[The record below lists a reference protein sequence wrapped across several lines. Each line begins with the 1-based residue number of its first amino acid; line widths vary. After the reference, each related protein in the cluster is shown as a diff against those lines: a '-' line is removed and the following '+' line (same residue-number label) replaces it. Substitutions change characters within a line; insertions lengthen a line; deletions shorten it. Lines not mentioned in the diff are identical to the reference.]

1 MRRRLLARGPGD
13 AGMALLV
20 VLVILLPF
28 IIDLNQYQA
37 QYRPIIEEALK
48 RKIELKDIRLTIFP
62 RLGVRIAGFA
72 VLDDPTFSSD
82 PFASLTSLDVGVRLR
97 PLLSKRVEVE
107 ELTLR
112 DPLITVIKN
121 RDGILNASTLG
132 KKGAPKPEEAP
143 APEAPATEGP
153 LRILALLAV
162 DRVSITGGKLTFRD
176 LSAAKPTE
184 YVLQDLDFLLKDVG
198 LGKTPSLHLA
208 TLVQP
213 LNFPVK
219 VDGTFGPLKETSD
232 IEALDF
238 TIALGKTNLVVKGSA
253 VGGDAKLTLT
263 SQAINT
269 ADLPVTLPL
278 KKPVEVK
285 DLQAMAEVKGQQARL
300 NNLSFQVF
308 NGLVKAQGGLTLGTP
323 AAPFD
328 GKVTIQG
335 LQLGPV
341 LEAVGTD
348 KVSVSGTA
356 ATELALQ
363 GRGFSMPELT
373 QALEGTGHMTI
384 KDGKLEGI
392 NLMEEALTLLKV
404 AGITQDHG
412 KATAFST
419 IEGDVAIKQGVIN
432 LQRLL
437 MDSHDFQA
445 TALGT
450 IRFDQTLNVKAN
462 LNLPEGLSN
471 QIAGK
476 SPVAKLAMTGGRI
489 TVPLIITGT
498 AQAPAYSLD
507 AKAVGA
513 KVQEQVTDKAKE
525 AVGELLQGKKPR
537 DVLKEGEQTLK
548 QLFGR

>member
-1 MRRRLLARGPGD
+1 MMKVLLGIGAFII
-13 AGMALLV
+13 LLV
-20 VLVILLPF
+20 ILVILLPF
-28 IIDLNQYQA
+28 IVDLNQYQA
-37 QYRPIIEEALK
+37 HYRPIIEEALH

-82 PFASLTSLDVGVRLR
+82 PFASLTSLDVGVKLR

-107 ELTLR
+107 ELTLH

-238 TIALGKTNLVVKGSA
+238 TIALGKTNLAVKGSA

-285 DLQAMAEVKGQQARL
+285 DFQAMAEVKGQQARL

-308 NGLVKAQGGLTLGTP
+308 NGRVKAQGGLTLGTP

-328 GKVTIQG
+328 GKVAIQG

-356 ATELALQ
+356 ATELALH

-392 NLMEEALTLLKV
+392 DLMQEALTLLKV
-404 AGITQDHG
+404 AGITQDHV

-432 LQRLL
+432 LQRFL

-450 IRFDQTLNVKAN
+450 IRFDQTLNMKAN
-462 LNLPEGLSN
+462 LNLPEVLSN

-489 TVPLIITGT
+489 TVPLVITGT
-498 AQAPAYSLD
+498 VQAPAYSLD

-513 KVQEQVTDKAKE
+513 KVQEQVTEKAKE
-525 AVGELLQGKKPR
+525 AVDELLRGKKPR

>member
-1 MRRRLLARGPGD
+1 MMKVLLGIGAFIV
-13 AGMALLV
+13 LLV
-20 VLVILLPF
+20 ILVILLP
-28 IIDLNQYQA
+28 IIVDLNQYQGH
-37 QYRPIIEEALK
+37 YRPIIEEALK

-82 PFASLTSLDVGVRLR
+82 PFASLTSLDVGVKLR

-450 IRFDQTLNVKAN
+450 IKFDQTLNVKAN
-462 LNLPEGLSN
+462 LNLPEALSN

>member
-1 MRRRLLARGPGD
+1 MMKVLLGIGAFII
-13 AGMALLV
+13 LLV
-20 VLVILLPF
+20 ILVILLP
-28 IIDLNQYQA
+28 IIVDLNQYQGH
-37 QYRPIIEEALK
+37 YRPIIEEALK

-308 NGLVKAQGGLTLGTP
+308 NGRVKAQGGLTLGTP

-328 GKVTIQG
+328 GKVAIQG

-356 ATELALQ
+356 ATELALH

-513 KVQEQVTDKAKE
+513 KVQEQVTEKAKE

>member
-1 MRRRLLARGPGD
+1 MMKVLLGIGAFII
-13 AGMALLV
+13 LLV
-20 VLVILLPF
+20 ILVILLP
-28 IIDLNQYQA
+28 IIVDLNQYQGH
-37 QYRPIIEEALK
+37 YRPIIEEALK

-238 TIALGKTNLVVKGSA
+238 TIALGKTNLAVKGSA

-308 NGLVKAQGGLTLGTP
+308 NGRVKAQGGLTLGTP

-328 GKVTIQG
+328 GKVAVQG

-513 KVQEQVTDKAKE
+513 KVQEQVTEKAKE

>member
-1 MRRRLLARGPGD
+1 MMKILLGIGAFII
-13 AGMALLV
+13 LLV
-20 VLVILLPF
+20 ILVILLPF
-28 IIDLNQYQA
+28 IVDLNQYQA
-37 QYRPIIEEALK
+37 QYRPIIEEALD
-48 RKIELKDIRLTIFP
+48 RKIELKDIHLTIFP

-82 PFASLTSLDVGVRLR
+82 PFASLTSLDIGVKLL

-121 RDGILNASTLG
+121 REGILNASTLG
-132 KKGAPKPEEAP
+132 RKGAPKPAEAP
-143 APEAPATEGP
+143 TPQAPAREGP

-232 IEALDF
+232 IEALDLI
-238 TIALGKTNLVVKGSA
+238 IALGKTNLAVKGSA

-285 DLQAMAEVKGQQARL
+285 DFQAMAEVKGQQARL

-308 NGLVKAQGGLTLGTP
+308 NGRVKAQGGLTLGTP

-328 GKVTIQG
+328 GKVAIQG

-348 KVSVSGTA
+348 TVSVSGTA
-356 ATELALQ
+356 ATELALH

-373 QALEGTGHMTI
+373 QALEGTGHMTV

-392 NLMEEALTLLKV
+392 NLMQEALTLLKV
-404 AGITQDHG
+404 AGLTQDQV

-432 LQRLL
+432 LQRFL

-476 SPVAKLAMTGGRI
+476 SPFAKFAMTGGRI
-489 TVPLIITGT
+489 TVPLVITGT

-513 KVQEQVTDKAKE
+513 KVQEQVTEKAKE

>member
-1 MRRRLLARGPGD
+1 MMKVLLGIGAFII
-13 AGMALLV
+13 LLV
-20 VLVILLPF
+20 ILVILLPF
-28 IIDLNQYQA
+28 IVDLNQYQA
-37 QYRPIIEEALK
+37 HYRPIIEEALK
-48 RKIELKDIRLTIFP
+48 RKVELKDIRLTIFP

-72 VLDDPTFSSD
+72 VLDDPSFSSD
-82 PFASLTSLDVGVRLR
+82 HFASLTSLDVGVKLR

-121 RDGILNASTLG
+121 REGILNVSTLG

-184 YVLQDLDFLLKDVG
+184 YVLEDLNLLLQSVR
-198 LGKTPSLHLA
+198 LGQSPSLHLA

-238 TIALGKTNLVVKGSA
+238 TIALGKTNLAVKGSA

-285 DLQAMAEVKGQQARL
+285 DLQVMAEVKGQQARL

-308 NGLVKAQGGLTLGTP
+308 NGQVKAQGGLTLGTP

-328 GKVTIQG
+328 GKVAVQG

-356 ATELALQ
+356 ATELALH

-392 NLMEEALTLLKV
+392 NLMQEALTLLKV
-404 AGITQDHG
+404 TGMTQDHG

-450 IRFDQTLNVKAN
+450 IKFDQTLNLKAN
-462 LNLPEGLSN
+462 LNLPEALSN

-513 KVQEQVTDKAKE
+513 KVQEQVTEKAKE
-525 AVGELLQGKKPR
+525 AVDELLRGKKPR

>member
-1 MRRRLLARGPGD
+1 MMKVLLGIGAFII
-13 AGMALLV
+13 LLV
-20 VLVILLPF
+20 ILVILLP
-28 IIDLNQYQA
+28 IIVDLNQYQGH
-37 QYRPIIEEALK
+37 YRPIIEEALK

-238 TIALGKTNLVVKGSA
+238 TIALGKTNLAVKGSA

-308 NGLVKAQGGLTLGTP
+308 NGRVKAQGGLTLGTP

-328 GKVTIQG
+328 GKVAVQG

-392 NLMEEALTLLKV
+392 NLMEEALTLLRV
-404 AGITQDHG
+404 AGITQDHV

-513 KVQEQVTDKAKE
+513 KVQEQVTEKAKE

>member
-1 MRRRLLARGPGD
+1 M
-13 AGMALLV
+13 
-20 VLVILLPF
+20 
-28 IIDLNQYQA
+28 
-37 QYRPIIEEALK
+37 
-48 RKIELKDIRLTIFP
+48 
-62 RLGVRIAGFA
+62 
-72 VLDDPTFSSD
+72 
-82 PFASLTSLDVGVRLR
+82 
-97 PLLSKRVEVE
+97 
-107 ELTLR
+107 
-112 DPLITVIKN
+112 
-121 RDGILNASTLG
+121 
-132 KKGAPKPEEAP
+132 
-143 APEAPATEGP
+143 
-153 LRILALLAV
+153 

-238 TIALGKTNLVVKGSA
+238 TIALGKTNLAVKGSA

-285 DLQAMAEVKGQQARL
+285 DFQAMAEVKGQQARL
-300 NNLSFQVF
+300 NDLSFQVF
-308 NGLVKAQGGLTLGTP
+308 NGRVKAQGGLTLGTP

-328 GKVTIQG
+328 GKVAIQS

-356 ATELALQ
+356 ATELALH

-392 NLMEEALTLLKV
+392 DLMQEALTLLKV
-404 AGITQDHG
+404 AGITQDHV

-432 LQRLL
+432 LQRFL

-450 IRFDQTLNVKAN
+450 IRFDQTLNIKAN
-462 LNLPEGLSN
+462 LNLPEVLSN
-471 QIAGK
+471 QIAVK

-489 TVPLIITGT
+489 TVPLVITGT
-498 AQAPAYSLD
+498 VQAPTYSLD

-513 KVQEQVTDKAKE
+513 KVQEQVTEKAKE
-525 AVGELLQGKKPR
+525 AVDELLRGKKPR
-537 DVLKEGEQTLK
+537 DVLKEGEQSLK

>member
-1 MRRRLLARGPGD
+1 MMKILLGIGAFII
-13 AGMALLV
+13 LLV
-20 VLVILLPF
+20 ILVILLPF
-28 IIDLNQYQA
+28 IVDLNQYQA
-37 QYRPIIEEALK
+37 HYRPIIEEALN

-82 PFASLTSLDVGVRLR
+82 PFASLTSLDVGVKLR

-121 RDGILNASTLG
+121 REGILNASTLG

-184 YVLQDLDFLLKDVG
+184 FVLQDLDFLLKDVG

-238 TIALGKTNLVVKGSA
+238 TIALGKTNLAVKGTA

-269 ADLPVTLPL
+269 ADLPLTLPL

-285 DLQAMAEVKGQQARL
+285 DFQVMAEVKGQQAHL

-308 NGLVKAQGGLTLGTP
+308 NGRVKAQGGLTLGTP

-328 GKVTIQG
+328 GKVAIQG

-356 ATELALQ
+356 ATELALH

-392 NLMEEALTLLKV
+392 NLMQEALTLLNV
-404 AGITQDHG
+404 AGITQDHV

-432 LQRLL
+432 LQRFL

-489 TVPLIITGT
+489 TVPLVITGT

-513 KVQEQVTDKAKE
+513 KVQEQVTEKAKE

>member
-1 MRRRLLARGPGD
+1 MMKVLLGIGAFII
-13 AGMALLV
+13 LLV
-20 VLVILLPF
+20 ILVILLP
-28 IIDLNQYQA
+28 IIVDLNQYQGH
-37 QYRPIIEEALK
+37 YRPIIEEALK

-238 TIALGKTNLVVKGSA
+238 TIALGKTNLAVKGSA

-308 NGLVKAQGGLTLGTP
+308 NGRVKAQGGLTLGTP

-328 GKVTIQG
+328 GKVAIQG

-404 AGITQDHG
+404 AGITQDHV

-450 IRFDQTLNVKAN
+450 IKFDQTLNVKAN
-462 LNLPEGLSN
+462 LNLPEALSN

>member
-1 MRRRLLARGPGD
+1 MMKVLLGIGAFII
-13 AGMALLV
+13 LLV
-20 VLVILLPF
+20 ILVILLP
-28 IIDLNQYQA
+28 IIVDLNQYQGH
-37 QYRPIIEEALK
+37 YRPIIEEALK

-82 PFASLTSLDVGVRLR
+82 PFASLTSLDVGVKLR

-238 TIALGKTNLVVKGSA
+238 TIALGKTNLAVKGSA

-392 NLMEEALTLLKV
+392 NLMEEALTLLRV
-404 AGITQDHG
+404 AGITQDHV

-462 LNLPEGLSN
+462 LNLPEALSN

-513 KVQEQVTDKAKE
+513 KVQEQVTEKAKE

>member
-1 MRRRLLARGPGD
+1 MMKVLLGIGAFII
-13 AGMALLV
+13 LLV
-20 VLVILLPF
+20 ILVILLP
-28 IIDLNQYQA
+28 IIVDLNQYQGH
-37 QYRPIIEEALK
+37 YRPIIEEALK

-238 TIALGKTNLVVKGSA
+238 TIALGKTNLAVKGSA

-308 NGLVKAQGGLTLGTP
+308 NGRVKAQGGLTLGTP

-328 GKVTIQG
+328 GKVAVQG

-392 NLMEEALTLLKV
+392 NLMKEALTLLKV

-513 KVQEQVTDKAKE
+513 KVQEQVTEKAKE

>member
-1 MRRRLLARGPGD
+1 MMKVLLGIGAFIV
-13 AGMALLV
+13 LLV
-20 VLVILLPF
+20 ILVILLPF
-28 IIDLNQYQA
+28 IVDLNQYQA
-37 QYRPIIEEALK
+37 HYRPIIEEVLQ

-82 PFASLTSLDVGVRLR
+82 PFASLTSLDVGVKLR

-184 YVLQDLDFLLKDVG
+184 YVLQDLNLLLQSVR
-198 LGKTPSLHLA
+198 LGQTPSLHLA

-238 TIALGKTNLVVKGSA
+238 TIALGKTNLAVKGSA

-269 ADLPVTLPL
+269 ADLPLTLPL

-392 NLMEEALTLLKV
+392 NLMEEALTLLRV
-404 AGITQDHG
+404 AGITQDHV

-432 LQRLL
+432 LQRFL

-450 IRFDQTLNVKAN
+450 IRFDQTLNIKAN
-462 LNLPEGLSN
+462 LNLPEVLSN
-471 QIAGK
+471 QIAVK

-489 TVPLIITGT
+489 TVPLVITGT
-498 AQAPAYSLD
+498 VQAPTYSLD

-513 KVQEQVTDKAKE
+513 KVQEQVTEKAKE
-525 AVGELLQGKKPR
+525 AVDELLRGKKPR
-537 DVLKEGEQTLK
+537 DVLKEGEQSLK

>member
-1 MRRRLLARGPGD
+1 MMKVLLGIGAFIV
-13 AGMALLV
+13 LLV
-20 VLVILLPF
+20 ILVILLP
-28 IIDLNQYQA
+28 IIVDLNQYQGH
-37 QYRPIIEEALK
+37 YRPIIEEALK

-238 TIALGKTNLVVKGSA
+238 TIALGKTNLAVKGSA

>member
-1 MRRRLLARGPGD
+1 MMKVLLGIGAFII
-13 AGMALLV
+13 LLV
-20 VLVILLPF
+20 ILVILLP
-28 IIDLNQYQA
+28 IIVDLNQYQGH
-37 QYRPIIEEALK
+37 YRPIIEEALK

-238 TIALGKTNLVVKGSA
+238 TIALGKTNLAVKGSA

-285 DLQAMAEVKGQQARL
+285 DLQVMAEVKGQQARL

-308 NGLVKAQGGLTLGTP
+308 NGRVKAQGGLTLGTP

-328 GKVTIQG
+328 GKVAIQS

-356 ATELALQ
+356 ATELALH

-392 NLMEEALTLLKV
+392 NLMKEALTLLKV

-513 KVQEQVTDKAKE
+513 KVQEQVTEKAKE

>member
-1 MRRRLLARGPGD
+1 MMKVLLGIGAFII
-13 AGMALLV
+13 LLV
-20 VLVILLPF
+20 ILVILLP
-28 IIDLNQYQA
+28 IIVDLNQYQGH
-37 QYRPIIEEALK
+37 YRPIIEEALK

-238 TIALGKTNLVVKGSA
+238 TIALGKTNLAVKGSA

-308 NGLVKAQGGLTLGTP
+308 NGRVKAQGGLTLGTP

-328 GKVTIQG
+328 GKVAVQG

-392 NLMEEALTLLKV
+392 NLMKEALTLLKV
-404 AGITQDHG
+404 AGITQDHV

-462 LNLPEGLSN
+462 LNLPEALSN

-513 KVQEQVTDKAKE
+513 KVQEQVTEKAKE

>member
-1 MRRRLLARGPGD
+1 MMKVLLGIGAFII
-13 AGMALLV
+13 LLV
-20 VLVILLPF
+20 ILVILLP
-28 IIDLNQYQA
+28 IIVDLNQYQGH
-37 QYRPIIEEALK
+37 YRPIIEEALK

-238 TIALGKTNLVVKGSA
+238 TIALGKTNLAVKGSA

-278 KKPVEVK
+278 KKPIEVK

-308 NGLVKAQGGLTLGTP
+308 NGRVKAQGGLTLGTP

-328 GKVTIQG
+328 GKVAVQG

-513 KVQEQVTDKAKE
+513 KVQEQVTEKAKE

>member
-1 MRRRLLARGPGD
+1 MTKVLVGLGVVIV
-13 AGMALLV
+13 LLV

-37 QYRPIIEEALK
+37 QYRPIIEAALN
-48 RKIELKDIRLTIFP
+48 RKIELKDIRLTIVP
-62 RLGVRIAGFA
+62 RIGVRIAGFA
-72 VLDDPTFSSD
+72 VLDDPSFSSG
-82 PFASLTSLDVGVRLR
+82 PFASLTSLEVGVKLR

-107 ELTLR
+107 EITLR
-112 DPLITVIKN
+112 DPFITVIKN

-132 KKGAPKPEEAP
+132 KKGAPKEGTAP
-143 APEAPATEGP
+143 APEVPATEGP

-162 DRVSITGGKLTFRD
+162 DRVSITGGKLTYRD

-184 YVLQDLDFLLKDVG
+184 YVLQDLDFLLKNVG
-198 LGKTPSLHLA
+198 LGKTPSLHVE
-208 TLVQP
+208 TLIQP
-213 LNFPVK
+213 LNFPIK
-219 VDGTFGPLKETSD
+219 IDGTFGPLKETPD
-232 IEALDF
+232 IEAMDLA
-238 TIALGKTNLVVKGSA
+238 IVLGKTNLAVNGSA
-253 VGGDAKLTLT
+253 VGGDAKLAVT

-269 ADLPVTLPL
+269 ADLPLTLPL

-285 DLQAMAEVKGQQARL
+285 DLQITAEVKGQQARV

-308 NGLVKAQGGLTLGTP
+308 NGQVKAQGGLTLGTP

-328 GKVTIQG
+328 GKVAVQG

-341 LEAVGTD
+341 LEAIGMD

-356 ATELALQ
+356 ATELALR

-373 QALEGTGHMTI
+373 QALEGTGHVAV
-384 KDGKLEGI
+384 KDGKVEGI
-392 NLMEEALTLLKV
+392 NLMQEALTLLKV
-404 AGITQDHG
+404 VGITQDNM

-419 IEGDVAIKQGVIN
+419 VEGDVAIKQGVIN
-432 LQRLL
+432 LQRFL

-450 IRFDQTLNVKAN
+450 VGFDQTLNLKAN
-462 LNLPEGLSN
+462 LNLSGAMSN

-476 SPVAKLAMTGGRI
+476 SPAAKLVLTGGRI
-489 TVPLIITGT
+489 AVPLVITGT
-498 AQAPAYSLD
+498 AQAPSYSLD
-507 AKAVGA
+507 TKAIGA
-513 KVQEQVTDKAKE
+513 KVQEQVKEKVQE
-525 AVGELLQGKKPR
+525 AVGELIQGKKPG
-537 DVLKEGEQTLK
+537 DVLKQGQETLK

>member
-1 MRRRLLARGPGD
+1 MMKVLLGIGACII
-13 AGMALLV
+13 LLV
-20 VLVILLPF
+20 ILVILLPF
-28 IIDLNQYQA
+28 IVDLNQYQA
-37 QYRPIIEEALK
+37 HYRPIIEEALH

-82 PFASLTSLDVGVRLR
+82 PFASLTSLDVGVKLR

-107 ELTLR
+107 EITLR

-121 RDGILNASTLG
+121 REGILNASTLG

-184 YVLQDLDFLLKDVG
+184 FVLQDLDFLLKNVG

-219 VDGTFGPLKETSD
+219 VDGTFGPLKETPD

-238 TIALGKTNLVVKGSA
+238 TIALGKTNLAVKGSA

-263 SQAINT
+263 SQAINS
-269 ADLPVTLPL
+269 ADLPLTLPL

-285 DLQAMAEVKGQQARL
+285 DFQVMAEVKGQQARL

-308 NGLVKAQGGLTLGTP
+308 NGRVKAQGGLTLGTP

-328 GKVTIQG
+328 GKVAIQG

-356 ATELALQ
+356 ATELALH

-392 NLMEEALTLLKV
+392 NLMQEALTLLKV
-404 AGITQDHG
+404 AGITQDHV

-419 IEGDVAIKQGVIN
+419 IEGDLAIKQGIIN
-432 LQRLL
+432 LQRFL

-489 TVPLIITGT
+489 TVPLVITGT

-513 KVQEQVTDKAKE
+513 KVQEQVTEKAKE

>member
-1 MRRRLLARGPGD
+1 MMKVLLGIGAFII
-13 AGMALLV
+13 LLV
-20 VLVILLPF
+20 ILVILLP
-28 IIDLNQYQA
+28 IIVDLNQYQGH
-37 QYRPIIEEALK
+37 YRPIIEEALK

-238 TIALGKTNLVVKGSA
+238 TIALGKTNLAVKGSA

-392 NLMEEALTLLKV
+392 NLMKEALTLLKV

-513 KVQEQVTDKAKE
+513 KVQEQVTEKAKE

>member
-1 MRRRLLARGPGD
+1 MMKVLLGIGAFII
-13 AGMALLV
+13 LLV
-20 VLVILLPF
+20 ILVILLPF
-28 IIDLNQYQA
+28 IVDLNQYQA
-37 QYRPIIEEALK
+37 HYRPIIEEALQ

-238 TIALGKTNLVVKGSA
+238 TIALGKTNLAVKGSA

-308 NGLVKAQGGLTLGTP
+308 NGRVKAQGGLTLGTP

-328 GKVTIQG
+328 GKVAIQG

-356 ATELALQ
+356 ATELALH

-404 AGITQDHG
+404 AGITQDHV

-513 KVQEQVTDKAKE
+513 KVQEQVTEKAKE

>member
-1 MRRRLLARGPGD
+1 MMKVLVGLGVVIV
-13 AGMALLV
+13 LLV

-37 QYRPIIEEALK
+37 QYRPIIEEALN
-48 RKIELKDIRLTIFP
+48 RKIELKDIRLTIVP
-62 RLGVRIAGFA
+62 RIGVRIAGFA
-72 VLDDPTFSSD
+72 VLDDPSFSAGR
-82 PFASLTSLDVGVRLR
+82 FASLTSLEVGVKLR

-107 ELTLR
+107 EITLR
-112 DPLITVIKN
+112 DPFITVIKN

-132 KKGAPKPEEAP
+132 KKGAPKPEGVAP

-162 DRVSITGGKLTFRD
+162 DRVSITGGKLTYRD

-184 YVLQDLDFLLKDVG
+184 YVLQDLDFLLKNVG
-198 LGKTPSLHLA
+198 LGKTPSLHVA
-208 TLVQP
+208 TLIQP
-213 LNFPVK
+213 LNFPIK
-219 VDGTFGPLKETSD
+219 IDGTFGPLKETTD
-232 IEALDF
+232 IEAMDLA
-238 TIALGKTNLVVKGSA
+238 IVLGKTNLAVKGSA
-253 VGGDAKLTLT
+253 VGEDAKLTVT

-285 DLQAMAEVKGQQARL
+285 DLHVAAEVKGQQARV
-300 NNLSFQVF
+300 NNLSFRVF
-308 NGLVKAQGGLTLGTP
+308 DGQVKAQGGLILGAP

-328 GKVTIQG
+328 GKVAVQG

-341 LEAVGTD
+341 LEAIGTD
-348 KVSVSGTA
+348 KVSVSGSA
-356 ATELALQ
+356 VTELALR

-373 QALEGTGHMTI
+373 QALEGTGRMAI

-392 NLMEEALTLLKV
+392 NLMQEVLTLLKV
-404 AGITQDHG
+404 VGITQDNV

-419 IEGDVAIKQGVIN
+419 IEGDVAIKQGIIN

-437 MDSHDFQA
+437 MDSHDFQV

-450 IRFDQTLNVKAN
+450 VGFDQTLNLKAI
-462 LNLPEGLSN
+462 LSLSEALSN
-471 QIAGK
+471 QIARK
-476 SPVAKLAMTGGRI
+476 SPAAKLVLAGGRI
-489 TVPLIITGT
+489 AVPLVITGT
-498 AQAPAYSLD
+498 AQAPSYSLD
-507 AKAVGA
+507 TKAIGG
-513 KVQEQVTDKAKE
+513 KLQEQVKE
-525 AVGELLQGKKPR
+525 QVKENVGEI
-537 DVLKEGEQTLK
+537 LKSKSGEEALRKGEEALK

>member
-1 MRRRLLARGPGD
+1 MMKVLLGIGAFIV
-13 AGMALLV
+13 LLV
-20 VLVILLPF
+20 ILVILLPF
-28 IIDLNQYQA
+28 IVDLNQYQA
-37 QYRPIIEEALK
+37 HYRPIIEEVLQ

-238 TIALGKTNLVVKGSA
+238 TIALGKTNLAVKGSA

-308 NGLVKAQGGLTLGTP
+308 NGRVKAQGGLTLGTP

-328 GKVTIQG
+328 GKVAVQG

-356 ATELALQ
+356 ATELALH

-392 NLMEEALTLLKV
+392 NLIQEALTLLKV
-404 AGITQDHG
+404 AGITQDHV

-513 KVQEQVTDKAKE
+513 KVQEQVTEKAKE

>member
-1 MRRRLLARGPGD
+1 MKVLLGIGVVIV
-13 AGMALLV
+13 LLV

-28 IIDLNQYQA
+28 LIDLNQYQA
-37 QYRPIIEEALK
+37 QYRPIIEEALN
-48 RKIELKDIRLTIFP
+48 RKIELKDIRLTIVP
-62 RLGVRIAGFA
+62 RIGVRIAGFA
-72 VLDDPTFSSD
+72 VLDDPAFSAG
-82 PFASLTSLDVGVRLR
+82 PFASLTSLDVGVKLR

-107 ELTLR
+107 EITLR
-112 DPLITVIKN
+112 DPVITVIKN

-132 KKGAPKPEEAP
+132 KKGAPKPEGAP
-143 APEAPATEGP
+143 APEPSATEGP

-162 DRVSITGGKLTFRD
+162 DRVSISGGKLTYRD

-198 LGKTPSLHLA
+198 LGKTPSLHVT

-213 LNFPVK
+213 LNFPIK
-219 VDGTFGPLKETSD
+219 IDGTFGPLKETPD
-232 IEALDF
+232 IEAMDLA
-238 TIALGKTNLVVKGSA
+238 IVLGKTNLAVKGSA
-253 VGGDAKLTLT
+253 VGGDAKLAVT

-269 ADLPVTLPL
+269 ADLPLTLPL

-285 DLQAMAEVKGQQARL
+285 DLRVAAEVNGQQARV

-308 NGLVKAQGGLTLGTP
+308 NGQVKAQGGLTLGTP

-328 GKVTIQG
+328 GKVAVQG

-341 LEAVGTD
+341 LEAIGTD
-348 KVSVSGTA
+348 KVSGSGTA
-356 ATELALQ
+356 ATELALR

-373 QALEGTGHMTI
+373 QALEGTGHVAV

-392 NLMEEALTLLKV
+392 NLMQEALTLLKV
-404 AGITQDHG
+404 VGITQDNV

-419 IEGDVAIKQGVIN
+419 IEGDIAIKQGVIN

-450 IRFDQTLNVKAN
+450 IGFDQTLNLKAN
-462 LNLPEGLSN
+462 LNLSEALSN
-471 QIAGK
+471 QITGK
-476 SPVAKLAMTGGRI
+476 SPAAKLVLTGGRI
-489 TVPLIITGT
+489 AVPLVITGT
-498 AQAPAYSLD
+498 AQVPSYSLD
-507 AKAVGA
+507 TKAIGG
-513 KVQEQVTDKAKE
+513 KLQEQVKE
-525 AVGELLQGKKPR
+525 QVKEKVGEILKSKSSEEALQKGQ
-537 DVLKEGEQTLK
+537 ETLK

>member
-1 MRRRLLARGPGD
+1 MKVLLGIGVVIV
-13 AGMALLV
+13 LLV

-28 IIDLNQYQA
+28 LIDLNQYQA
-37 QYRPIIEEALK
+37 QYRPIIEEALN
-48 RKIELKDIRLTIFP
+48 RKIELKDIRLTIVP
-62 RLGVRIAGFA
+62 RIGVRIAGFA
-72 VLDDPTFSSD
+72 VLDDPAFSAG
-82 PFASLTSLDVGVRLR
+82 PFASLTSLDVGVKLR

-107 ELTLR
+107 EITLR
-112 DPLITVIKN
+112 DPVITVIKN

-132 KKGAPKPEEAP
+132 KKGAPKPEGAP
-143 APEAPATEGP
+143 APEPSATEGP

-162 DRVSITGGKLTFRD
+162 DRVSISGGKLTYRD

-184 YVLQDLDFLLKDVG
+184 YVLQDIDFLLKDVG
-198 LGKTPSLHLA
+198 LGKTPSLHVT

-213 LNFPVK
+213 LNFPIK
-219 VDGTFGPLKETSD
+219 IDGTFGPLKETPD
-232 IEALDF
+232 IEAMDLA
-238 TIALGKTNLVVKGSA
+238 IVLGKTNLAVKGSA
-253 VGGDAKLTLT
+253 VGGDAKLAVT

-269 ADLPVTLPL
+269 ADLPLTLPL

-285 DLQAMAEVKGQQARL
+285 DLRVAAEVNGQQARV

-308 NGLVKAQGGLTLGTP
+308 NGQVKAQGGLTLGTP

-328 GKVTIQG
+328 GKVAVQG

-341 LEAVGTD
+341 LEAIGTD
-348 KVSVSGTA
+348 KVSGSGTA
-356 ATELALQ
+356 ATELALR

-373 QALEGTGHMTI
+373 QALEGTGHVAV

-392 NLMEEALTLLKV
+392 NLMQEALTLLKV
-404 AGITQDHG
+404 VGITQDNV

-419 IEGDVAIKQGVIN
+419 IEGDIAIKQGVIN

-450 IRFDQTLNVKAN
+450 IGFDQTLNLKAN
-462 LNLPEGLSN
+462 LNLSEALSN
-471 QIAGK
+471 QITGK
-476 SPVAKLAMTGGRI
+476 SPAAKLVLTGGRI
-489 TVPLIITGT
+489 AVPLVITGT
-498 AQAPAYSLD
+498 AQVPSYSLD
-507 AKAVGA
+507 TKAIGG
-513 KVQEQVTDKAKE
+513 KLQEQVKE
-525 AVGELLQGKKPR
+525 QVKEKVGEILKSKSSEEALQKGQ
-537 DVLKEGEQTLK
+537 ETLK

>member
-1 MRRRLLARGPGD
+1 MMKVLLGIGAFII
-13 AGMALLV
+13 LLV
-20 VLVILLPF
+20 ILVILLP
-28 IIDLNQYQA
+28 IIVDLNQYQGH
-37 QYRPIIEEALK
+37 YRPIIEEALK

-238 TIALGKTNLVVKGSA
+238 TIALGKTNLAVKGSA

-513 KVQEQVTDKAKE
+513 KVQEQVTEKAKE

>member
-1 MRRRLLARGPGD
+1 MMKVLLGIGAFII
-13 AGMALLV
+13 LLV
-20 VLVILLPF
+20 ILVILLP
-28 IIDLNQYQA
+28 IIVDLNQYQGH
-37 QYRPIIEEALK
+37 YRPIIEEALK

-132 KKGAPKPEEAP
+132 KKGAPKPEEAS

-238 TIALGKTNLVVKGSA
+238 TIALGKTNLAVKGSA

-308 NGLVKAQGGLTLGTP
+308 SGRVKAQGGLTLGTP

-328 GKVTIQG
+328 GKVVIQG

-356 ATELALQ
+356 ATELALH

-373 QALEGTGHMTI
+373 QALEGTGHMTV

-513 KVQEQVTDKAKE
+513 KVQEQVTEKAKE

>member
-1 MRRRLLARGPGD
+1 MMKVLLGIGAFII
-13 AGMALLV
+13 LLV
-20 VLVILLPF
+20 ILVILLP
-28 IIDLNQYQA
+28 IIVDLNQYQGH
-37 QYRPIIEEALK
+37 YRPIIEEALK

-238 TIALGKTNLVVKGSA
+238 TIALGKTNLAVKGSA

-308 NGLVKAQGGLTLGTP
+308 NGRVKAQGGLTLGTP

-328 GKVTIQG
+328 GKVAVQG

-392 NLMEEALTLLKV
+392 NLMKEALTLLKV

-450 IRFDQTLNVKAN
+450 IKFDQTLNVKAN
-462 LNLPEGLSN
+462 LNLPEALSN

>member
-1 MRRRLLARGPGD
+1 MMKVLLGIGAFII
-13 AGMALLV
+13 LLV
-20 VLVILLPF
+20 ILVILLP
-28 IIDLNQYQA
+28 IIVDLNQYQGH
-37 QYRPIIEEALK
+37 YRPIIEEALK

-308 NGLVKAQGGLTLGTP
+308 NGRVKAQGGLTLGTP

-328 GKVTIQG
+328 GKVAVQG

-392 NLMEEALTLLKV
+392 NLMKEALTLLKV

-513 KVQEQVTDKAKE
+513 KVQEQVTEKAKE

>member
-1 MRRRLLARGPGD
+1 MMKVLLGIGAFII
-13 AGMALLV
+13 LLV
-20 VLVILLPF
+20 ILVILLP
-28 IIDLNQYQA
+28 IIVDLNQYQGH
-37 QYRPIIEEALK
+37 YRPIIEEALK

-450 IRFDQTLNVKAN
+450 IKFDQTLNVKAN
-462 LNLPEGLSN
+462 LNLPEALSN